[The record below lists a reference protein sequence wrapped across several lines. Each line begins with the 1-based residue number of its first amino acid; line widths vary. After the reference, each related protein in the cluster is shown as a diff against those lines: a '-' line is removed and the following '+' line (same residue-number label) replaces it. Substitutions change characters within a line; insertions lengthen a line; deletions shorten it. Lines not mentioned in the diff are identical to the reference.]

1 MIQPHPIFTLT
12 SIFQVRLLKA
22 GSLERL
28 VDHLAAAF
36 LHDDVNFLSI
46 FLATYRTFVP
56 PTQVVDML
64 LERYEKLA
72 YEEIQDTDESYSASD
87 CEAIKVKRSNLGSRE
102 VKSFFLEI
110 DPSSARNVD
119 RKASRRLATAS
130 EISTSSKNFVI
141 LYQFQGQYLYPK

>member
-1 MIQPHPIFTLT
+1 
-12 SIFQVRLLKA
+12 
-22 GSLERL
+22 
-28 VDHLAAAF
+28 
-36 LHDDVNFLSI
+36 
-46 FLATYRTFVP
+46 
-56 PTQVVDML
+56 ML

-87 CEAIKVKRSNLGSRE
+87 CEAIKVRIIWRSNLRSRE
-102 VKSFFLEI
+102 VNVFFLEI

-141 LYQFQGQYLYPK
+141 LYQFQG

>member
-1 MIQPHPIFTLT
+1 MRHQNLFYFSRYSL
-12 SIFQVRLLKA
+12 SLQVRLLKA

-64 LERYEKLA
+64 LERFENLT
-72 YEEIQDTDESYSASD
+72 YEEKQEGNDESYSAAD
-87 CEAIKVKRSNLGSRE
+87 CEAIKV
-102 VKSFFLEI
+102 
-110 DPSSARNVD
+110 
-119 RKASRRLATAS
+119 
-130 EISTSSKNFVI
+130 
-141 LYQFQGQYLYPK
+141 LYPL

>member
-1 MIQPHPIFTLT
+1 M
-12 SIFQVRLLKA
+12 
-22 GSLERL
+22 
-28 VDHLAAAF
+28 DHLAAAF

-87 CEAIKVKRSNLGSRE
+87 CEAIKVRFKG
-102 VKSFFLEI
+102 
-110 DPSSARNVD
+110 
-119 RKASRRLATAS
+119 T
-130 EISTSSKNFVI
+130 T
-141 LYQFQGQYLYPK
+141 

>member
-1 MIQPHPIFTLT
+1 MNRSF
-12 SIFQVRLLKA
+12 SNYKFQVRLLKA

-64 LERYEKLA
+64 LERYENLSF
-72 YEEIQDTDESYSASD
+72 EEKQEGDESYSASD
-87 CEAIKVKRSNLGSRE
+87 CEAIKVIPR
-102 VKSFFLEI
+102 
-110 DPSSARNVD
+110 
-119 RKASRRLATAS
+119 
-130 EISTSSKNFVI
+130 
-141 LYQFQGQYLYPK
+141 